1 MGAHTAP
8 TAQHSIQLSWRQCF
22 QPILQDWLF
31 CLKIVELGLFI
42 YLATNVETNSCFFPQ
57 SYCRTWAA
65 FVTLQENQLRGER
78 IKLHFLQ
85 ERALTSGGPL
95 LCPIDSSFFKV
106 CAALGT
112 TSNPSITCCLTPP
125 TLGQLLASVCGQCHS
140 PVDAPD
146 ISTMGKIPLE
156 RQKSCWEVARR
167 LMALSHVTSTWP
179 GKCFA

>member
-65 FVTLQENQLRGER
+65 FVTLQEDQLRGER

-112 TSNPSITCCLTPP
+112 TSSHHMLSYTSHPGPTPGFCLWTVSLPSGCP
-125 TLGQLLASVCGQCHS
+125 
-140 PVDAPD
+140 
-146 ISTMGKIPLE
+146 
-156 RQKSCWEVARR
+156 
-167 LMALSHVTSTWP
+167 
-179 GKCFA
+179 